1 MGSKK
6 SLLDIDLNSNKIDD
20 LELRKIAIRLQKK
33 VRQLSVGSGQR
44 VDVGKMVKSGLW
56 PTCTWDLETAN
67 LNAEF
72 PIFCASVKEFG
83 GPTKTFRIDASPG
96 YNKDRSNDEW
106 IIKNLVTELCKY
118 TVAIGYNTQRF
129 DLPFLFTRMF
139 GHGMDIRPLRE
150 LRHLDYIWAVRYR
163 MRLHSARLVSALEF
177 LECKTQ
183 KTPLRLRQWAQ
194 AAAGNRKALDEI
206 VEHNIKDV
214 EALEELAI
222 KLAPLTDMKFSLI
235 R

>member
-1 MGSKK
+1 MRNNN
-6 SLLDIDLNSNKIDD
+6 LLTVDLNSNKIDD

-33 VRQLSVGSGQR
+33 VKQLSVGSAQR
-44 VDVGKMVKSGLW
+44 VDVRKLSGSGLW

-72 PIFCASVKEFG
+72 PIFCASVKAFG
-83 GPTKTFRIDASPG
+83 GKTTTFRIDDSPN
-96 YNKDRSNDEW
+96 YSKDRSDDSW
-106 IIKNLVTELCKY
+106 VIKQLVPELCKY

-139 GHGMDIRPLRE
+139 GHNMDIRPLRE
-150 LRHLDYIWAVRYR
+150 IRHLDYIWAVRYR

-194 AAAGNRKALDEI
+194 AAGGNRKALDEI
-206 VEHNIKDV
+206 CKHNVKDC
-214 EALEELAI
+214 EALEEMAI
-222 KLAPLTDMKFSLI
+222 RLAPLTDMKFSLI